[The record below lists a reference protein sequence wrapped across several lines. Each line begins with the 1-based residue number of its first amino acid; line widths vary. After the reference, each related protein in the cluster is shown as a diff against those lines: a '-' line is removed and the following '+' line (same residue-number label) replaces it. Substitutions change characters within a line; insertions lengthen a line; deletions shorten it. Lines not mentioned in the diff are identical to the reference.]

1 MDYLTPDF
9 LMGLS
14 LFSNVKPQTIAEIVL
29 NGRIQYYKADQSIF
43 FDKDILSYIYFVL
56 DGNACLYKTHASG
69 QNKVIFILSKGDL
82 LNESL
87 SDELP
92 SAINCKAYNDCVLLM
107 IHKKTF
113 LNLMQSDPI
122 LMENILNA
130 FSKRIRRLYRQLK
143 NSTSVIKMEK
153 KLAAKLWKLSK
164 DYGVPC
170 EQGVLVNFPITIT
183 SLADFLGSYRET
195 ISRALKILIHN
206 ELVIYQNKYIIIPDP
221 DKLSLYFKSQS

>member
-1 MDYLTPDF
+1 MDYLTFNF
-9 LMGLS
+9 LTGLS
-14 LFSNVKPQTIAEIVL
+14 LFSNVRPKTIEKIISIGHIHHYTANE
-29 NGRIQYYKADQSIF
+29 SIF
-43 FDKDILSYIYFVL
+43 FDKDILSSIYFVL
-56 DGNACLYKTHASG
+56 EGTACLYKTHSNG
-69 QNKVIFILSKGDL
+69 QNKVIFILSKGEL

-92 SAINCKAYNDCVLLM
+92 SAINCKAYNDCAILSIPKKDLLM
-107 IHKKTF
+107 
-113 LNLMQSDPI
+113 LMQSDPI
-122 LMENILNA
+122 LMENILSA

-153 KLAAKLWKLSK
+153 RLAAKLWKLSR

-170 EQGVLVNFPITIT
+170 KEGVLINFPITIT

-195 ISRALKILIHN
+195 ISRALKVLISN

-221 DKLSLYFKSQS
+221 DKLSLYFKSNS